1 MCGTPVGAHEPAVN
15 GRPALRRAP
24 SIAVALLALF
34 PGFSAAEE
42 CAAERSPALEELGF
56 YSAIRVQLHRLVP
69 APPRGFR
76 LKTPVG
82 RLAMPPATTCPGE
95 PLTLVVVLDY
105 EKIDGAAERQSAL
118 KAADRPLTAAQLAET
133 EKANQELT
141 QLSQAVV
148 AANAAGRD
156 QESARLAEGLSRAL
170 ARQEALEA
178 ASHPVRGNPKLFRG
192 ARARVTLSFNSTRE
206 ILCAAA
212 RPERRPPASLLL
224 RSRGREC
231 DVVDGT
237 PLTAQLIMALGPW
250 KWNPSEGNVASAVLN
265 PALPRHRIQTAFLR
279 IESDEAQLDE
289 LQATSRLE
297 VLKGLLDAPP

>member
-1 MCGTPVGAHEPAVN
+1 V
-15 GRPALRRAP
+15 
-24 SIAVALLALF
+24 LALF
-34 PGFSAAEE
+34 PRVSSAEE
-42 CAAERSPALEELGF
+42 CTAERPIAPEELGF

-82 RLAMPPATTCPGE
+82 RLAMPPATTCPGA

-105 EKIDGAAERQSAL
+105 EKIDGAAERLSAL
-118 KAADRPLTAAQLAET
+118 KAATEPLTAAQLAET
-133 EKANQELT
+133 ERANKELT
-141 QLSQAVV
+141 QLSQAITS
-148 AANAAGRD
+148 ASAAGRD
-156 QESARLAEGLSRAL
+156 RESARLNEGLSRAL
-170 ARQEALEA
+170 ENHGARED

-212 RPERRPPASLLL
+212 KPERRPPATLLL

-237 PLTAQLIMALGPW
+237 PLTAQLVMALGPW
-250 KWNPSEGNVASAVLN
+250 KWNPSEGNVASAVLS
-265 PALPRHRIQTAFLR
+265 PALPPHRIQTAFLR
-279 IESDEAQLDE
+279 IESDEAHLDE
-289 LQATSRLE
+289 LQATARLD
-297 VLKGLLDAPP
+297 VLKGLLDAPR